1 MTARPWFG
9 QSRVAPALTAAWF
22 CPFDDALALAHAV
35 PGGSGTCFWLGT
47 VMAESKGSYGFSS
60 VEHRSLQAGEGIAV
74 RGYPPPSATMIPGDS
89 PQARGW
95 GICPGATS
103 LRTSPGITLGHQGW
117 KWGSPPVPL
126 SALGTPFLDTGGGRV
141 SPGVTNRPRDAPLD
155 TRHRD
160 GDPPQCHC
168 SPWGHPSGTR
178 GGDGGSPSVPPWVPS
193 KCHHFP
199 RDPSWAPGMEMEI
212 PPWYH
217 SPSWGPPLS
226 HQGWGRPPRVPPPIL
241 GSSLG
246 YWGQR
251 QGIPPTL

>member
-9 QSRVAPALTAAWF
+9 QSRVALALTAAWF

-103 LRTSPGITLGHQGW
+103 LRTPPGVSDLPRDHPWAPRMEMGVPSSATVCLGDPLLGHWGWESLPRGHQPSQGCPLGHQ
-117 KWGSPPVPL
+117 
-126 SALGTPFLDTGGGRV
+126 AQGR
-141 SPGVTNRPRDAPLD
+141 
-155 TRHRD
+155 
-160 GDPPQCHC
+160 
-168 SPWGHPSGTR
+168 
-178 GGDGGSPSVPPWVPS
+178 GSPSVPLPTLGTP
-193 KCHHFP
+193 F
-199 RDPSWAPGMEMEI
+199 R
-212 PPWYH
+212 Y
-217 SPSWGPPLS
+217 
-226 HQGWGRPPRVPPPIL
+226 QGWRWGVPFGAPL
-241 GSSLG
+241 GAF
-246 YWGQR
+246 
-251 QGIPPTL
+251 